1 MQALLAASASSLPR
15 PGGGVTFRYA
25 AAPMATSPMLL
36 LLVLGAETAGPVQ
49 EIPRELPRGKYMSPS
64 VPGEVRTIGPTG
76 SLGPDVYR
84 RRRKALMER
93 LKTGATLVVNEA
105 RFEGSREGMEFYYLT
120 GIDEPGAA
128 LLLDPASPDP
138 EVLFLRPLD
147 VERGQWEGDRAKL
160 PSQAIETTSGIAQL
174 SRTSRLG
181 AALIRACL
189 HGGLN
194 FVGEFVAAPD
204 PKPKTLVWYAETQER
219 MLGGRGPEGCRL
231 NDHHGTLARMRE
243 VKEPEEL
250 KLMRKAIEH
259 TAAGHARVL
268 EVLRPGLREFELKDA
283 VEEAFRR
290 SGSRHVAYDSIVG
303 SGPNGAILHYPKDDR
318 AMKDGELV
326 LVDAGA
332 EEQSYATDVTR
343 TYPVSGKYS
352 PEQREIYEIVLKA
365 QAAGIAAAKAGVT
378 PRTID
383 RAVRKVI
390 DDAGYHDAALH
401 GCCHFVGL
409 EVHDKGDYEAPLP
422 PGAVMT
428 VEPGI
433 YLPQRGYGIR
443 IEDEILITPTGAE
456 VLTRAIPKDPD
467 EIERRMQRRRAEAR

>member
-1 MQALLAASASSLPR
+1 MLPGSMNPAPLLALAL
-15 PGGGVTFRYA
+15 
-25 AAPMATSPMLL
+25 
-36 LLVLGAETAGPVQ
+36 LGAEPPGPVQ
-49 EIPRELPRGKYMSPS
+49 EVPKQYPVGKYMAPS
-64 VPGEVRTIGPTG
+64 VGPEPRPIGPTG
-76 SLGPDVYR
+76 TLGADVYR
-84 RRRKALMER
+84 KRRKALMER

-105 RFEGSREGMEFYYLT
+105 KFDGLREGMDFYYLT

-147 VERGQWEGDRAKL
+147 VERGQWEGERAKL
-160 PSQAIETTSGIAQL
+160 PSQLLQTSSGIPIVRRAEGF
-174 SRTSRLG
+174 RGLG
-181 AALIRACL
+181 YALMKACA

-194 FVGEFVAAPD
+194 FVGQFIAPPE
-204 PKPKTLVWYAETQER
+204 PKSKVMTAYAEAVDR
-219 MLGGRGPEGCRL
+219 SYGCKV
-231 NDHHGTLARMRE
+231 NDFHDALARIRE
-243 VKEPEEL
+243 VKEAEEI

-268 EVLRPGLREFELKDA
+268 DVLKPGMREYELKDA
-283 VEEAFRR
+283 IEDAFRK

-318 AMKDGELV
+318 AMKEGELV
-326 LVDAGA
+326 VVDAGA
-332 EEQSYATDVTR
+332 EEQFYATDVTR
-343 TYPVSGKYS
+343 TYPVSGKFS
-352 PEQREIYEIVLKA
+352 PEQREIYDIVLKA

-378 PRTID
+378 PRTLE

-390 DDAGYHDAALH
+390 DEAGYHDAFIH

-409 EVHDKGDYEAPLP
+409 EVHDTGDYDAPLP
-422 PGAVMT
+422 AGAVLT

-433 YLPQRGYGIR
+433 YLPQRGFGIR

-456 VLTRAIPKDPD
+456 VITKGVPSNPD
-467 EIERRMQRRRAEAR
+467 EIERRMQARRAAR